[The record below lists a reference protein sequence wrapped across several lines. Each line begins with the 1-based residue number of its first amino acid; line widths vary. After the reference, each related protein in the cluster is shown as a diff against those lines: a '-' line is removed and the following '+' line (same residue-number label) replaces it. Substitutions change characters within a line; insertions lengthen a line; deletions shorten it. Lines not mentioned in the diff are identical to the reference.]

1 MPPDDSPHDTS
12 RWMTY
17 DQLGAARSIS
27 RASAIRLVRRRKW
40 QRQTDNQGRVTVL
53 VPAEAEAPADTLA
66 DVSRSLASIEALV
79 GERMADMSR
88 QLEEAR
94 AEASSLREAAAV
106 RRARSLWA
114 RLLDAWRGS

>member
-1 MPPDDSPHDTS
+1 
-12 RWMTY
+12 MTY

-53 VPAEAEAPADTLA
+53 VPAEAEAPADTLG

-94 AEASSLREAAAV
+94 AEAS
-106 RRARSLWA
+106 
-114 RLLDAWRGS
+114 

>member
-1 MPPDDSPHDTS
+1 MPQDASPDTS

-53 VPAEAEAPADTLA
+53 VPAEAEAPTDTLG

-106 RRARSLWA
+106 RRARPLWA

>member
-66 DVSRSLASIEALV
+66 D
-79 GERMADMSR
+79 MSR